1 MWRIR
6 YWPAIVHKSDTR
18 RRRHFN
24 NAHMCLGAQLALTA
38 GLYMHP
44 RPKALISLYPITD
57 PTDDV
62 FTSSTKPNPPPGS
75 SALIPY
81 DEVKQ
86 YIGPNAPVVS
96 HPEIGLDIPRFKY
109 WGRAKAYF
117 YMMQEGTYLEQ
128 VYGTSDK
135 SEVASKWNIPR
146 NLTADFP
153 PTFAAHAQGDNFVPH
168 SESIK
173 LVGALKA
180 NNVDHEW
187 WSVPGDHD
195 HGFDAWDLQAG
206 EDGEFDQEF
215 ASRLWSWL
223 DSRVR

>member
-1 MWRIR
+1 MG
-6 YWPAIVHKSDTR
+6 
-18 RRRHFN
+18 
-24 NAHMCLGAQLALTA
+24 LGAQLALTA

-206 EDGEFDQEF
+206 EDGEKSPSHPLPSKPSDLPSQQGLLLRGQRSHFGRAESENPACHRSF
-215 ASRLWSWL
+215 
-223 DSRVR
+223 